1 MISNICCSN
10 SESLPGNF
18 LENLRVMRGFFACG
32 NKLNK
37 CAGNFIQMYVPTG
50 NRCEK
55 LVRCRGTI
63 TGPAFS
69 ERKKKQL
76 NCTSI
81 LQD

>member
-37 CAGNFIQMYVPTG
+37 CAGKFYTDVPTG
-50 NRCEK
+50 NRCEM

-69 ERKKKQL
+69 ERKQ
-76 NCTSI
+76 NN
-81 LQD
+81 